1 MIILD
6 RNVRQRCGVF
16 FPLFVDDVCCPHST
30 RYQLIILKMCQMS
43 MHVRWSVCLFVF
55 FWRNRRLRLYRRC
68 TAVKTTF
75 DKIYG
80 WPIYTHR
87 RHRRHSRTAAAA
99 AATVVTKWAAK
110 HALPSF
116 ANTNRMEL
124 ETAECN
130 DIILSLS
137 QSVLSKR
144 RKNNIKMT
152 LLHWPCARCAL
163 KKYHQRD
170 AHQGDNN
177 LCNPLSREWPPLNY
191 LFVFLLLFFS

>member
-6 RNVRQRCGVF
+6 RNVRQRCDSF
-16 FPLFVDDVCCPHST
+16 FPLFVDDVCSPQST
-30 RYQLIILKMCQMS
+30 CIILKMCQMS
-43 MHVRWSVCLFVF
+43 MHVRWSVCLFVL
-55 FWRNRRLRLYRRC
+55 FWQNRRLRLYRRC

-87 RHRRHSRTAAAA
+87 RHSRTAAA

-110 HALPSF
+110 HALPSS
-116 ANTNRMEL
+116 ANTSRIEL

-130 DIILSLS
+130 AIILSLS

-152 LLHWPCARCAL
+152 LLHWPRARCAL
-163 KKYHQRD
+163 KKLISSTR
-170 AHQGDNN
+170 
-177 LCNPLSREWPPLNY
+177 CTPWR
-191 LFVFLLLFFS
+191 